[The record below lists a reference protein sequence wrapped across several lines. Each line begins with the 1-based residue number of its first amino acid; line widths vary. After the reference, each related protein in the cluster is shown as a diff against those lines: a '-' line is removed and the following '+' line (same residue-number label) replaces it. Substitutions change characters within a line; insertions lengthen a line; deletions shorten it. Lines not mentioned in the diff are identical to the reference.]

1 MLFTYYYKKHDRAF
15 QYFSWYLI
23 YICIIQL
30 AGFILAKFTI
40 RNLFL
45 SHFYFWG
52 QLLFLGLFYKS
63 LLKQQQHK
71 WIYTSVI
78 IVVIALVL
86 QYAFSPY
93 AFNRFNTLEVFLC
106 CFPIVIFTLIHLTNT
121 LIGPSKYMYIN
132 AGILMYLT
140 SSSLIFILGDYLS
153 SGTKSRM
160 TDTIW
165 FINKVLYVI
174 YLVLIFIEWKH
185 IRSRKQKLLKH

>member
-1 MLFTYYYKKHDRAF
+1 
-15 QYFSWYLI
+15 
-23 YICIIQL
+23 
-30 AGFILAKFTI
+30 
-40 RNLFL
+40 
-45 SHFYFWG
+45 
-52 QLLFLGLFYKS
+52 LFYKS

-78 IVVIALVL
+78 IVVIALLL

-185 IRSRKQKLLKH
+185 IRSHKQKLLKH